1 MYHILYTVCKYLT
14 ILYGVR
20 ICTMYALYAV
30 IVRIYMC
37 RFVADTILT
46 WVFHGKASFII
57 QTLLPILVALNA
69 TREPFAPLAGLLQL
83 LAPSGAQQDMT
94 EFIHKFLE
102 WLEDA
107 FVEVGQKEEEVNPME
122 QLFYGQ
128 CQTVGMS
135 EGVCL
140 HLLQLYS
147 MCVCV
152 CACVRVCMCA
162 YVQAYVRACECVCA
176 CVRAC
181 MRACVRAC
189 VYALK
194 DAEMRSCNETI
205 VQWKR
210 GKSCVQNF
218 VEGIFKHKSVF

>member
-1 MYHILYTVCKYLT
+1 ML
-14 ILYGVR
+14 
-20 ICTMYALYAV
+20 A
-30 IVRIYMC
+30 
-37 RFVADTILT
+37 F
-46 WVFHGKASFII
+46 
-57 QTLLPILVALNA
+57 NA
-69 TREPFAPLAGLLQL
+69 TREPSAPLAGLLQL

-135 EGVCL
+135 EGVSSL
-140 HLLQLYS
+140 TSVVQHV
-147 MCVCV
+147 CVCV
-152 CACVRVCMCA
+152 CVRACLHVCVRACGVCVRVCM
-162 YVQAYVRACECVCA
+162 
-176 CVRAC
+176 
-181 MRACVRAC
+181 
-189 VYALK
+189 YALK
-194 DAEMRSCNETI
+194 VAEMHSCNETI

-210 GKSCVQNF
+210 GKSCVQNS